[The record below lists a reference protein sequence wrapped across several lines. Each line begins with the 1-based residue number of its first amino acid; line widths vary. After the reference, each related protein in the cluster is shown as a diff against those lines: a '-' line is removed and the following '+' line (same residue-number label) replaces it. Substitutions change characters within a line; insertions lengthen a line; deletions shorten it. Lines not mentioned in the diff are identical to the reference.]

1 MLLSNE
7 SIVSE
12 FRSSAMT
19 QDEFCKQHNISIE
32 KLRYYL
38 YKKKPAIKKA
48 SKIADSKKSQPSFVC
63 LKRDA
68 SVFNDA
74 VIPDEKTE
82 CTIIYAA
89 FTIAQLHELTGKYTG
104 GK

>member
-19 QDEFCKQHNISIE
+19 QEAFCKHHNISIE

-38 YKKKPAIKKA
+38 YKKKPVTKKS
-48 SKIADSKKSQPSFVC
+48 SKIVDGEKSQPSFVC
-63 LKRDA
+63 LKRDS
-68 SVFNDA
+68 SVYNDA
-74 VIPDEKTE
+74 VVPDVKTQ
-82 CTIIYAA
+82 CTIIFGA
-89 FTIAQLHELTGKYTG
+89 FTIAELCELTGKYTG